1 MESIERLDSE
11 ELLHL
16 ALRATK
22 ENKTEDSIEYLKRSI
37 ELSPKFGKA
46 YYLLGALH
54 AEIGLYDRAIEEMT
68 KAIELEPSIS
78 AAHFQL
84 GLLYMTSGQVEQARE
99 TWKAL
104 DEYGETHPFW
114 LFKEGML
121 HLAADDFER
130 SIELLSQGIA
140 LNKINPALNKDMQNV
155 IERTKAALAN
165 TTQEQPKPD
174 GKSDT
179 QPTEESE
186 KIKKRKHVLLSAYKN
201 QDEDTTH

>member
-1 MESIERLDSE
+1 MESTERLDSE

-16 ALRATK
+16 ALRATQ
-22 ENKTEDSIEYLKRSI
+22 ENKTEESIEYLKRAI

-68 KAIELEPSIS
+68 KAIELEPSMS

-84 GLLYMTSGQVEQARE
+84 GLLYITSGQVEQARE
-99 TWKAL
+99 IWKAL

-121 HLAADDFER
+121 HLAADDYER
-130 SIELLSQGIA
+130 CIELLTQGIA
-140 LNKINPALNKDMQNV
+140 LNKINPALNKDMQRV
-155 IERTKAALAN
+155 IERTKTLLENLA
-165 TTQEQPKPD
+165 QEKPKTNGSSEPD
-174 GKSDT
+174 PFD
-179 QPTEESE
+179 ESE
-186 KIKKRKHVLLSAYKN
+186 KLKTRKHVFLSAYQN
-201 QDEDTTH
+201 QDDDTTH